1 MAKLRKMLGNIED
14 PSIVSLMRIMET
26 QSKVTLAHWAITY
39 AEKNILSIYESIYNG
54 DLRLR
59 DAISSSKEYLDGA
72 KKLWEVKPI
81 LKDLRDIAKDIK
93 DNPIGEAAA
102 RAVSTACATIQTPTN
117 ALGFTFY
124 AVAATVYNQVGL
136 CEKQEVYDELAK
148 IEFTKILESFNEVA
162 IEGEEN
168 PAKINWNC

>member
-1 MAKLRKMLGNIED
+1 MAKLRKMLGNIEE
-14 PSIVSLMRIMET
+14 PSIVSLMRLMET

-39 AEKNILSIYESIYNG
+39 AEKNILSIYDG

-72 KKLWEVKPI
+72 KKLGEVKPI

-124 AVAATVYNQVGL
+124 AVAANVYNQVGL

-148 IEFTKILESFNEVA
+148 IEFTKILESFKEVA